1 MTGRLAMSTL
11 ALALSLPLLAA
22 CPAGPRASPVKM
34 GPVDTGAGS
43 LESVRRQ
50 LQGSWDLVSL
60 EVMAAGGTPVKVA
73 ATGHLKYDEFGN
85 LSIDGR
91 VTEAS
96 TGGIDPNVLN
106 MSGRAVIDPD
116 KHMLRFQ
123 DVNATTAAIDRP
135 VDARIDPDKVRYYEF
150 IGDQLKTTTKDANG
164 ATTAV
169 ATWKRTP

>member
-73 ATGHLKYDEFGN
+73 ATGHLK
-85 LSIDGR
+85 
-91 VTEAS
+91 
-96 TGGIDPNVLN
+96 
-106 MSGRAVIDPD
+106 
-116 KHMLRFQ
+116 
-123 DVNATTAAIDRP
+123 
-135 VDARIDPDKVRYYEF
+135 
-150 IGDQLKTTTKDANG
+150 
-164 ATTAV
+164 
-169 ATWKRTP
+169 

>member
-1 MTGRLAMSTL
+1 MMAIMRNPLTPLTCALLLTLPVVTGCQ
-11 ALALSLPLLAA
+11 AA
-22 CPAGPRASPVKM
+22 PRARPVKM

-123 DVNATTAAIDRP
+123 AVNATTAAID
-135 VDARIDPDKVRYYEF
+135 
-150 IGDQLKTTTKDANG
+150 
-164 ATTAV
+164 
-169 ATWKRTP
+169 